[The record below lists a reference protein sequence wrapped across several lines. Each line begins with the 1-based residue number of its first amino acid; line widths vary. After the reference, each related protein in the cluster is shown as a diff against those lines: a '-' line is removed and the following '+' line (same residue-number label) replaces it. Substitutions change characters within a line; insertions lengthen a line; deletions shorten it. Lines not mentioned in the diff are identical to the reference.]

1 MFCKHTK
8 SCSLRA
14 TQTVW
19 VRKQRRRSQKT
30 HTSKSGA
37 VNMDFQWFSVLCCVR
52 FSVLGCRQPK
62 IVQNCECCIE
72 SIERAIVHGISLH
85 GMVFL
90 TSQLPLSKSAC
101 HDSTSFWKLPP
112 KAYFSLHSLPFP
124 RIFVTIP
131 SNFKNL
137 PRKPSMQPPLSKM
150 REKWVQLQYLQSR
163 HPTRTLPSANVNIPL
178 FWNQHLF
185 SESRFPTQTLP
196 SLHVGAPYSH

>member
-1 MFCKHTK
+1 MQCLIQSVFMFCKHTK

-37 VNMDFQWFSVLCCVR
+37 VKMDFQWFSVLCCVR
-52 FSVLGCRQPK
+52 FSVLGCGQPK

-72 SIERAIVHGISLH
+72 SIESN
-85 GMVFL
+85 
-90 TSQLPLSKSAC
+90 SP
-101 HDSTSFWKLPP
+101 W
-112 KAYFSLHSLPFP
+112 YFSTWNGIPHFTASPFQECLSRFQVILKTFHPNLPCSLPFL
-124 RIFVTIP
+124 RWD
-131 SNFKNL
+131 
-137 PRKPSMQPPLSKM
+137 LSKM